1 MPVKLNFF
9 ISQHFENTY
18 LNWKFCS
25 CCQSVNFH
33 L

>member
-25 CCQSVNFH
+25 CC
-33 L
+33 